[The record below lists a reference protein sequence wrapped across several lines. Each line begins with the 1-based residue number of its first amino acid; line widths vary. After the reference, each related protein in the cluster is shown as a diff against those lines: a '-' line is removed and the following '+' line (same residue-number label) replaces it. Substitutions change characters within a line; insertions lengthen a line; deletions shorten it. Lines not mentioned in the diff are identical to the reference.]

1 MSHIAALRRLVGVM
15 LPILIAQL
23 SAIGMNFL
31 DTAMSGH
38 AGKADLAGVSVGASL
53 FMPILVATTGLLAAA
68 TPIIAQ
74 LLGRRERAGIPE
86 VVRCGLAV
94 GLAVTAVFGVIYW
107 LFIDDILAAMY
118 LAPDVEYIA
127 RYYLLA
133 MTAALLFE
141 TPVMVLR
148 CLTDTVGGTSISM
161 KCFLLALPVDALLN
175 WLFIFG
181 HLGVPRMGGIG
192 AGIATLLTY
201 LFLFAL
207 FLAIIL
213 SDRRFA
219 GREIFEKLSMRAACF
234 REYLA
239 IGLPNG
245 LAAFM
250 EASLF
255 GFIVIFIAPFGT
267 EVLAGHQA
275 AINFSSV
282 IYMLPLSSSMALTIL
297 IGIEV
302 GARRSDMAREYRRVG
317 IAQSVAVAILTAAL
331 TIGLRGEVAGIY
343 TEDAEVAAAAGLFL
357 IYAAGWQC
365 FDAVAAPIQGIL
377 RGYKDAKVPFALM
390 MLAYWCVCFPAG
402 FALDRLFLHGAAS
415 YWQGLD
421 IGVGTSALLL
431 ICRLI
436 YIERKYRE

>member
-1 MSHIAALRRLVGVM
+1 MSHIAALMRLIRVM
-15 LPILIAQL
+15 IPILIAQL

-38 AGKADLAGVSVGASL
+38 AGKADLAGVSVGAGL
-53 FMPILVATTGLLAAA
+53 FMPILVGTTGLLAAA

-74 LLGRRERAGIPE
+74 CLGRRERAGIPE
-86 VVRCGLAV
+86 VMRCGLAI
-94 GLAVTAVFGVIYW
+94 GLAVTAVFGAVYYFW
-107 LFIDDILAAMY
+107 IDDILRVMY
-118 LAPDVEYIA
+118 LAPEVEPIA

-133 MTAALLFE
+133 MVAALLFE

-148 CLTDTVGGTSISM
+148 CLTDTVLGTSVSM

-201 LFLFAL
+201 LFLLAL
-207 FLAIIL
+207 FLAIVIR
-213 SDRRFA
+213 SERAA
-219 GREIFEKLSMRAACF
+219 GREIFRSLRIRASGL

-255 GFIVIFIAPFGT
+255 GFIIIFIAPFGT
-267 EVLAGHQA
+267 EILAGHDA
-275 AINFSSV
+275 ALNFSGI

-302 GARRSDMAREYRRVG
+302 GAKRWGVAREYRRVG
-317 IAQSVAVAILTAAL
+317 IAQSIAVAILTAAL
-331 TIGLRGEVAGIY
+331 TIGFREEIAGIY
-343 TEDAEVAAAAGLFL
+343 TEDAEVAAVAGLFL

-402 FALDRLFLHGAAS
+402 FALDRFFSHGAAS